1 MRYCCLSLLALLVLF
16 VPTACGAPP
25 ATRTAGTAPK
35 AVKAKKASL
44 SPEAKA
50 MLTLVNK
57 ARSQGR
63 SCGDE
68 GYFPAAPPLKWNAKL
83 ARAAAAHGED
93 MVKRNYFGHTSPSG
107 STPGDRI
114 SATGYTWSWE
124 GENIAFGYST
134 LQSVMAGW
142 LASPGHCANI
152 MRPQFTEMG
161 AARVGVD
168 WTQDFGTPM
177 AGGQG
182 LEEARGQ

>member
-1 MRYCCLSLLALLVLF
+1 LTLLALLVLF

-25 ATRTAGTAPK
+25 ATRTRSVGAAPK
-35 AVKAKKASL
+35 AVRKASL

-50 MLTLVNK
+50 MLALVNK

-68 GYFPAAPPLKWNAKL
+68 GYFSAAPPLQWSAKL
-83 ARAAAAHGED
+83 AQAATAHGED
-93 MVKRNYFGHTSPSG
+93 MMKRDYFGHTSPSG

-114 SATGYTWSWE
+114 SATGYAWSWE
-124 GENIAFGYST
+124 GENIAFGYDT
-134 LQSVMAGW
+134 LRSVMAGW

-168 WTQDFGTPM
+168 WTQEFGTPM
-177 AGGQG
+177 ANGG